1 MLTTL
6 GSSTLLAE
14 RFGSDPPELLALH
27 GWGRN
32 GGDFVPILEGRR
44 GLALHLPG
52 FGPASAPETV
62 WSSQDYA
69 DAIASAIQDSE
80 PLIVVGHSF
89 GGRVAIR
96 LAASYPNLVK
106 SLVLTGVPIYP
117 SRKPSGPKLSFRFVR
132 FLHSMK
138 LIPDSLMEAAR
149 QRYGSQ
155 DYKSASGVMREIL
168 VGVISENYL
177 ADAARVGCQ
186 VAMVWGEL
194 DIPAPVEVAQ
204 KALDYF
210 PNATLKIVAG
220 AGHLMTGSLVKELSR
235 VIDRLLDVQ

>member
-1 MLTTL
+1 
-6 GSSTLLAE
+6 
-14 RFGSDPPELLALH
+14 
-27 GWGRN
+27 
-32 GGDFVPILEGRR
+32 
-44 GLALHLPG
+44 
-52 FGPASAPETV
+52 
-62 WSSQDYA
+62 
-69 DAIASAIQDSE
+69 
-80 PLIVVGHSF
+80 
-89 GGRVAIR
+89 
-96 LAASYPNLVK
+96 
-106 SLVLTGVPIYP
+106 
-117 SRKPSGPKLSFRFVR
+117 
-132 FLHSMK
+132 MK